1 MKTRTA
7 RKEATTAPLVRWQK
21 PWNCMQMGTQLA
33 RRFPECARSTIAA
46 AAAAA
51 AVSSA
56 AMICSKPRT
65 MKELGTYSATDEL
78 ISGVSSCVQCS
89 V

>member
-1 MKTRTA
+1 MGRDELKVEHAIQRFLMAKAAKMTRSTKTRTA

-33 RRFPECARSTIAA
+33 RRFPECARSTMAA

-51 AVSSA
+51 AVSIA
-56 AMICSKPRT
+56 TIICN
-65 MKELGTYSATDEL
+65 A
-78 ISGVSSCVQCS
+78 
-89 V
+89 

>member
-1 MKTRTA
+1 MTRNKRTSTA
-7 RKEATTAPLVRWQK
+7 RKDATTAPLVRWQK

-56 AMICSKPRT
+56 AMICRATHHERT
-65 MKELGTYSATDEL
+65 CTQRL
-78 ISGVSSCVQCS
+78 ISVVRF
-89 V
+89 